1 MAFLSYL
8 GGKSK
13 LAQRIIPLIPEHDC
27 YAEVFCG
34 AAWMLFKKEPSKV
47 EIINDI
53 NSDLITLYR
62 VIQNHLEEF
71 CKQFKYQLVARD
83 EYKRLLA
90 ENPASLTDIQRAA
103 RFYYLLRC
111 SYGSK
116 LDFGSFNVSPTRHP
130 RINLLR
136 LEEELTEAHLRLA
149 RVNVENMGYEKFV
162 LRYDRPGTFFYLDPP
177 YYGCENDY
185 GKNIFS
191 REDFDKLS
199 SLLSTIKGKFI
210 LSLNDKPEVRE
221 IFKQYKILTVK
232 TKYTVSSKTKEVSEV
247 LILNY

>member
-1 MAFLSYL
+1 M
-8 GGKSK
+8 
-13 LAQRIIPLIPEHDC
+13 IPEYDC

-62 VIQNHLEEF
+62 VVQNHLEEF

-83 EYKRLLA
+83 EYKRMLS
-90 ENPASLTDIQRAA
+90 ENPESLTDIQRAA

-111 SYGSK
+111 TYGSK
-116 LDFGSFNVSPTRHP
+116 LDFSSFNVSPTRHP

-162 LRYDRPGTFFYLDPP
+162 LRYDRIGTFFYLDPP

-191 REDFDKLS
+191 RDDFHRLS
-199 SLLSTIKGKFI
+199 SLLAGIKGKFI
-210 LSLNDKPEVRE
+210 VSLNDKPEVRD
-221 IFKQYKILTVK
+221 IFKQYDIVSVK
-232 TKYTVSSKTKEVSEV
+232 TKYTVSSKSKEVSEV
-247 LILNY
+247 LIKNY